1 MKQRYHLLDTIRGVC
16 IILVV
21 WYHVLFNLSEIF
33 GGNYAFFRSAG
44 MSNFRDG
51 FVGVLMVLAGIA
63 CVWQA
68 SRDYKAKEAEK
79 QQKELEEKQKR
90 QRQFFYDDEDQ

>member
-33 GGNYAFFRSAG
+33 GGNYAFFTSDG
-44 MSNFRDG
+44 INNFRDG
-51 FVGVLMVLAGIA
+51 FVGVLMILAGISGSL
-63 CVWQA
+63 CVRRSSCDRTPFPRSTESNAAFSSSESVERIA
-68 SRDYKAKEAEK
+68 S
-79 QQKELEEKQKR
+79 
-90 QRQFFYDDEDQ
+90 